1 MGVSVV
7 IEKSNENAIFGSEEE
22 LNKEGIDESMESW
35 NHENMKKEDSNTLED
50 TNNIL
55 DNKEHEEDAGNVE
68 GIENVEDDNKGIDLD
83 DLAMQELDQLKEEKK
98 EEEKGGI
105 PFRNEIENEDDEF
118 GDIGSFDIADSDNQ
132 DFQNFNFNFTTTTQ
146 KEEIKPPNSLKE
158 SKLEFLLRYLFYFY
172 FLLLSYLYKLDE
184 KTEFVE
190 RFIEKSK
197 KTVDDLILRIERTFA
212 KLSPGL
218 YRRIV
223 RDSEILGTLI
233 ILAVL
238 HYNFH
243 AEATK
248 AKQNNNKKMLLGFPS
263 DLETKIDLK
272 EEKEI
277 KEQEQRITNTNVNA
291 SETKHN
297 NKLSAF

>member
-1 MGVSVV
+1 MGGVNVV
-7 IEKSNENAIFGSEEE
+7 IEKINENKINEYEEE
-22 LNKEGIDESMESW
+22 QDMGDNESMRLW
-35 NHENMKKEDSNTLED
+35 NHKTMEKEDFNMLND

-55 DNKEHEEDAGNVE
+55 DNKEHEED
-68 GIENVEDDNKGIDLD
+68 NVEDDNNKGIDLD

-98 EEEKGGI
+98 KEEKGGI
-105 PFRNEIENEDDEF
+105 PFHDEIENEDDEF

-132 DFQNFNFNFTTTTQ
+132 DFQNFNFNFTNT
-146 KEEIKPPNSLKE
+146 KEEIDVKPPNSLKE

-184 KTEFVE
+184 KTEFVD

-197 KTVDDLILRIERTFA
+197 KTVDDLILRIERMFA

-218 YRRIV
+218 YRKIV

-243 AEATK
+243 TEATK
-248 AKQNNNKKMLLGFPS
+248 AKQNNKKMLLGFPS

-277 KEQEQRITNTNVNA
+277 KEQEQRIT
-291 SETKHN
+291 ETKPAG
-297 NKLSAF
+297 KLSAF

>member
-1 MGVSVV
+1 MGGVNVV
-7 IEKSNENAIFGSEEE
+7 IEKINENKINEYEEE
-22 LNKEGIDESMESW
+22 QDMGDNESMRLW
-35 NHENMKKEDSNTLED
+35 NHKTMEKEDFNMLND

-55 DNKEHEEDAGNVE
+55 DNKEHEED
-68 GIENVEDDNKGIDLD
+68 NVEDDNNKGIDLD

-105 PFRNEIENEDDEF
+105 PFHDEIENEDDEF

-132 DFQNFNFNFTTTTQ
+132 DFQNFNFNFTNT
-146 KEEIKPPNSLKE
+146 KEEIDVKPPNSLKE

-184 KTEFVE
+184 KTEFVD

-197 KTVDDLILRIERTFA
+197 KTVDDLILRIERMFA

-218 YRRIV
+218 YRKIV
-223 RDSEILGTLI
+223 DSEILGTLI

-248 AKQNNNKKMLLGFPS
+248 AKQYNNKKMLLGFPS

-277 KEQEQRITNTNVNA
+277 KEQEQRIT
-291 SETKHN
+291 ETKPAG
-297 NKLSAF
+297 KLSAF